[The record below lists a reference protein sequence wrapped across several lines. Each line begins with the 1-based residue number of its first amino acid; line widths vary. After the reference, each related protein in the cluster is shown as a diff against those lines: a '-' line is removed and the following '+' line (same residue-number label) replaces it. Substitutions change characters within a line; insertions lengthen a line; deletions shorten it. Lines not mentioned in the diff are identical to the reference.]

1 VSKFVISS
9 LRYLDDKTFD
19 NLSVS
24 SHKWIHIDEV
34 LLLLIALRYTR
45 FQPITLHEN

>member
-1 VSKFVISS
+1 MSKFVISS
-9 LRYLDDKTFD
+9 LHYLDDKTFD

-34 LLLLIALRYTR
+34 VLLTVLLRYSI
-45 FQPITLHEN
+45 QPITLHED